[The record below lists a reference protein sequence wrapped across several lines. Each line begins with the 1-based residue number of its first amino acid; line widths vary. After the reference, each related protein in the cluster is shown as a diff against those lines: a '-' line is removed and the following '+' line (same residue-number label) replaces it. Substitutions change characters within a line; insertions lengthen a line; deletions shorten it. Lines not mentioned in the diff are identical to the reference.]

1 MPEVLPEI
9 TRILNLLT
17 NWKGANTEA
26 GRFGKPISNFQPLN
40 IGTGALND
48 TIDFAQL
55 AGKKIVFLLAIDI
68 NQNINLLSN
77 VAGYQL
83 TAINEVDNILITAAG
98 NPDFNLSTLFG
109 ITYCTASL
117 VGMGSVVT
125 IDPGEIVGC
134 IAVTIEYDPQ

>member
-17 NWKGANTEA
+17 NWSGGNTEA
-26 GRFGKPISNFQPLN
+26 GRFGKPISKFQSLN
-40 IGTGALND
+40 INTGALND

-68 NQNINLLSN
+68 NQNINFLSN

-83 TAINEVDNILITAAG
+83 TAIDALDNILITSAV

-109 ITYCTASL
+109 LTYCTASL
-117 VGMGSVVT
+117 VGIGSVVT
-125 IDPGEIVGC
+125 IDPGQIVAC
-134 IAVTIEYDPQ
+134 IAITIEYDPQ